1 MDYGPRAVPSFR
13 RNPSRESKKITEK
26 KKKKKGKLM
35 LAYLAEIALGARS
48 TKNCST
54 RKVQEP
60 FA

>member
-1 MDYGPRAVPSFR
+1 MDHEQSLLFDEIPRASQ
-13 RNPSRESKKITEK
+13 KKSLK

-54 RKVQEP
+54 RKV
-60 FA
+60 

>member
-1 MDYGPRAVPSFR
+1 MDHEQSLLFDEIPRASQ
-13 RNPSRESKKITEK
+13 KKSLKK